1 MRLIGNKKQYHYLER
16 VRKHRLKLG
25 VLLIVALALVGYGA
39 YGFWQRYQATSS
51 QPAVKVDE
59 VVTHSTDK
67 PAETIVKDCEDFK
80 TAANNPKK
88 ITIPSVGVDGC
99 IQRVGIDQ
107 NKAIAVPTNVN
118 VAGWYVNSPVPGEK
132 GVSIIDGHVQGRYSS
147 AIFGKIKDLK
157 AGDTI
162 NIMLGNGTDRSFEVV
177 SVKSYSV
184 EETNKQQFVQLEGV
198 ERQLTLITCGGR
210 FDPKSQSYDQR
221 VVVRAKYKP

>member
-1 MRLIGNKKQYHYLER
+1 MRINGKRTKYRHSRSKSKPKLQIGL
-16 VRKHRLKLG
+16 
-25 VLLIVALALVGYGA
+25 LLIASLVLIGYGA
-39 YGFWQRYQATSS
+39 YGFWQKHQATN
-51 QPAVKVDE
+51 QPPAKVDE

-67 PAETIVKDCEDFK
+67 PDETPVKTCDDFK

-88 ITIPSVGVDGC
+88 IVIPSVGVDGC

-157 AGDTI
+157 AGETI
-162 NIMLGNGTDRSFEVV
+162 KIILGDGTDRSFEVL
-177 SVKSYSV
+177 SVKNYSV
-184 EETNKQQFVQLEGV
+184 EETNKQQYAQLEGV

-210 FDPKSQSYDQR
+210 YDSKSESYDKR
-221 VVVRAKYKP
+221 VIVRAKYIE